1 MSKNSNQKVDK
12 HLHHRI
18 ITSCGDANAMMGTKH
33 IDPALCIYLGAY
45 LMCIDNKHL
54 TDEVPRGNG
63 TLCRVLDVKL
73 KHNAPSYKYKN
84 YYGKKC
90 GQSMQQMLNGLN
102 VNT

>member
-12 HLHHRI
+12 QLRHRI

-33 IDPALCIYLGAY
+33 IDPAMCIYLGAY

-54 TDEVPRGNG
+54 TDKVPRGYG
-63 TLCRVLDVKL
+63 TLCRVLDFKL
-73 KHNAPSYKYKN
+73 KHNDQVINTKTIMEE
-84 YYGKKC
+84 KC
-90 GQSMQQMLNGLN
+90 GKSMQQMLNGWN

>member
-1 MSKNSNQKVDK
+1 
-12 HLHHRI
+12 
-18 ITSCGDANAMMGTKH
+18 MMGTKH
-33 IDPALCIYLGAY
+33 VNPELCIYLGAY

-54 TDEVPRGNG
+54 TNKVPRGNG

-84 YYGKKC
+84 YYRKKC

-102 VNT
+102 VST

>member
-1 MSKNSNQKVDK
+1 MR
-12 HLHHRI
+12 HRI

-33 IDPALCIYLGAY
+33 IDSALCIYLGAY

-54 TDEVPRGNG
+54 TDKVPRGNG

-84 YYGKKC
+84 YYEKKC
-90 GQSMQQMLNGLN
+90 GQSMQQMLDGLN
-102 VNT
+102 VST